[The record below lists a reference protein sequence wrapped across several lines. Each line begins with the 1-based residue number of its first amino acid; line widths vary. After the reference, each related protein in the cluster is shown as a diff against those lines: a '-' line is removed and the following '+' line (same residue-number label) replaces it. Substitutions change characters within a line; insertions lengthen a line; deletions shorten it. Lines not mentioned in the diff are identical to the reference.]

1 MKLFFKKYCKEKTM
15 QKLEDFYN
23 ILNKMIGQK
32 PKKLNFD
39 FHKFLSM
46 ILVEE
51 YNKIDILEFREA
63 ILNKIFIKNY
73 LIKNSSQIIKIII
86 ENANIDIEPNS
97 MPENINSIKEEDS
110 PLFIK
115 LNNTKNEF
123 LVEIIMDIF

>member
-1 MKLFFKKYCKEKTM
+1 M
-15 QKLEDFYN
+15 
-23 ILNKMIGQK
+23 
-32 PKKLNFD
+32 
-39 FHKFLSM
+39 
-46 ILVEE
+46 
-51 YNKIDILEFREA
+51 
-63 ILNKIFIKNY
+63 NKIFIKNY